1 MNIKT
6 CRTAVALNLLWLA
19 TMGCQV
25 EDQAD
30 GVAGSDAAR
39 ATAVLA
45 AGPNAAVS
53 QFALP
58 DVEIRSDLELGTF
71 PESWRTGGPNCT
83 DMPRWQVHAY
93 NPDFYILRQSGCV
106 HYEKPFLYLI
116 FGEERALLE
125 DTGAGDADT
134 AALVLPLVEQWSERN
149 GKDSTVPLTVVH
161 SHSHG
166 DHVAGDR
173 GFDNLPGVAVVA
185 AAVGDIQVAFGIE
198 NWPSDTGQ
206 IDLGDRVLDVIP
218 IPGHDGA
225 SIALYDRATGVLLT
239 GDSLYPGR
247 LYVGYNNFRT
257 FVESNQ
263 RLVDFTR
270 DRPVAH
276 ILGTH
281 IEQTRTPFVDYPRGT
296 RYQPDEHTLEMS
308 RGLLLELNGALIDL
322 NGRPEEVALRDLTLF
337 PIR

>member
-1 MNIKT
+1 MNIKMG
-6 CRTAVALNLLWLA
+6 RIAVALNLLWVAL
-19 TMGCQV
+19 GCQM
-25 EDQAD
+25 EDQASV
-30 GVAGSDAAR
+30 VAASVSAPS
-39 ATAVLA
+39 TSTLA
-45 AGPNAAVS
+45 AGTTPARS

-58 DVEIRSDLELGTF
+58 DVEIRSDLELGTL
-71 PESWRTGGPNCT
+71 PESWRTGGPDCT

-93 NPDFYILRQSGCV
+93 NPDFYILRQSGCI

-173 GFDNLPGVAVVA
+173 GFDNLTGVAVVA

-225 SIALYDRATGVLLT
+225 SIALYDRTTGVLLT

-276 ILGTH
+276 ILGTP

-322 NGRPEEVALRDLTLF
+322 NGTPEEVALRDLTLF

>member
-1 MNIKT
+1 MKKV
-6 CRTAVALNLLWLA
+6 R
-19 TMGCQV
+19 
-25 EDQAD
+25 
-30 GVAGSDAAR
+30 
-39 ATAVLA
+39 
-45 AGPNAAVS
+45 
-53 QFALP
+53 
-58 DVEIRSDLELGTF
+58 
-71 PESWRTGGPNCT
+71 
-83 DMPRWQVHAY
+83 
-93 NPDFYILRQSGCV
+93 
-106 HYEKPFLYLI
+106 
-116 FGEERALLE
+116 
-125 DTGAGDADT
+125 
-134 AALVLPLVEQWSERN
+134 
-149 GKDSTVPLTVVH
+149 
-161 SHSHG
+161 
-166 DHVAGDR
+166 
-173 GFDNLPGVAVVA
+173 LPGRWRS
-185 AAVGDIQVAFGIE
+185 VGDIQVAFGIE

-296 RYQPDEHTLEMS
+296 QYQPDEHALEMS
-308 RGLLLELNGALIDL
+308 RGLLLELNGALIAL
-322 NGRPEEVALRDLTLF
+322 NGTPEEVALRDVTLS
-337 PIR
+337 PRR